1 MKKIT
6 LLLVLCL
13 ISAGVLLAQQKDS
26 RKSSEFYA
34 SSHPAYSLTTPVPT
48 FIIDGVVIPADPNG
62 KVPKQVA
69 ELNPNEIAKMEVIKS
84 DIAVVLYGDASK
96 NGIVKITTTRRK

>member
-6 LLLVLCL
+6 LLATLCL
-13 ISAGVLLAQQKDS
+13 ISAGSLLAQQKDT
-26 RKSSEFYA
+26 RRSSEYYA

-69 ELNPNEIAKMEVIKS
+69 ELNPNEIAKMEVIQR
-84 DIAVVLYGDASK
+84 DVALALYGDTSK
-96 NGIVKITTTRRK
+96 NGIVKITTRKK